1 MERSQQSSVQP
12 VWRHF
17 RRRSQQRD
25 HDDFMR
31 LTPTRVQL
39 AWGVLGLLVGIFATA
54 IFLVA
59 VAPEPLAIQIP
70 PPAASDVSITMDDAA
85 LSNLT
90 AAGVAQANL
99 PITVTNIHDH
109 ILPNNV
115 VQITGDVPLLGGI
128 VVRRLSATAT
138 LTAEQ
143 GHVALHVKDASVG
156 DFGLPAVVVT
166 AFEEAF
172 DARSAQLARALS
184 VGSTH
189 YDVSGVSTSDGR
201 LTLSLKRVP

>member
-1 MERSQQSSVQP
+1 VERSQKSSVQP
-12 VWRHF
+12 MRWHF
-17 RRRSQQRD
+17 KRRVQNR
-25 HDDFMR
+25 DDFMR

-39 AWGVLGLLVGIFATA
+39 TWGVLGLLVGIFATA

-59 VAPEPLAIQIP
+59 VAPEPLAIRIP
-70 PPAASDVSITMDDAA
+70 PIAASDISITMDDAA

-99 PITVTNIHDH
+99 PFTVTNIHDH

-128 VVRRLSATAT
+128 EVRRLSATAT

-143 GHVALHVKDASVG
+143 GHVALHVKMASVG
-156 DFGLPAVVVT
+156 GFGLPAVAT
-166 AFEEAF
+166 SAFETAF
-172 DARSAQLARALS
+172 DARSAQLTRVLS

-189 YDVSGVSTSDGR
+189 YDVSGVSSTEGR
-201 LTLSLKRVP
+201 LTLRLTRAP